1 MAGRSDD
8 SVCGCKVGRVAAD
21 RKLSSTVTRIESARQ
36 QRDASLR
43 QLECEFNR
51 TVLGAA
57 LEAEGYTPLDG
68 EVDNLYRLLTEDD
81 VTGGMRVQ
89 ARNRLEDHGVDIEA
103 VQADF
108 VSYQTINRHF
118 KQCRG
123 FTQSTENS
131 GISMNG
137 AEDRL
142 FALRTRA
149 LEVSSQTVGQLDRS
163 EVIDIGEFDV
173 NVDIGVTCLDC
184 GTQASFTDLFSGW
197 RCECDE

>member
-1 MAGRSDD
+1 MAGTSDD
-8 SVCGCKVGRVAAD
+8 SVCGCKVGRVAAS
-21 RKLSSTVTRIESARQ
+21 RNLSSTVARIESARQ

-43 QLECEFNR
+43 RLEREFNR

-57 LEAEGYTPLDG
+57 LEAEGYAPLDG
-68 EVDNLYRLLTEDD
+68 EVENLYRLLTEDD

-89 ARNRLEDHGVDIEA
+89 ARNRLEDHGVDIEE

-108 VSYQTINRHF
+108 ISYQTINRHF
-118 KQCRG
+118 KNCRG
-123 FTQSTENS
+123 FDRSTGDS
-131 GISMNG
+131 GITMDA

-163 EVIDIGEFDV
+163 DVIDIGEFDV
-173 NVDIGVTCLDC
+173 NLDIVVTCLDC
-184 GTQASFTDLFSGW
+184 GTQAAFSDLFSGW
-197 RCECDE
+197 GCECDE